1 MRTDFANLA
10 ALVICLGL
18 GMVFAL
24 GVLPPEP
31 LSPALISNEEA
42 GTTEARWTTDAR
54 GVAVPIG
61 VYRRIVSLNPVADH
75 ILLQLVEPERLV
87 GITAHTGQDHPE
99 AWRFGSRPQLGTS
112 RDIEQVLNL
121 RPDLVIASQFS
132 PEAYMARL
140 REAGV
145 AVFDLGDT
153 RDAGTTAENIEAL
166 GSLLAR
172 EAQAARLLEAYRR
185 ELDALSRA
193 AAMGTPASGIYLT
206 YVGGIW
212 FGGTRGSSYGDLLR
226 LAGIEDLAAAGG
238 YRDWPQ
244 FSREQILTLAPPL
257 VVTRPGGRDA
267 LCGDA
272 VLSQIPACSVEGR
285 VVEMSAG
292 YDSDPGLGLVQA
304 AAELQALLQDAA
316 VASNRSPAP

>member
-1 MRTDFANLA
+1 MRADFANLA

-18 GMVFAL
+18 GMVFAV
-24 GVLPPEP
+24 GILPAEP
-31 LSPALISNEEA
+31 LSPVLIANEEA

-61 VYRRIVSLNPVADH
+61 AYRRIVSLNPVADH

-99 AWRFGSRPQLGTS
+99 AWRFGSRPQVGTS

-121 RPDLVIASQFS
+121 RPDLVISSQFS

-153 RDAGTTAENIEAL
+153 RDAGTTAENIETL

-172 EAQAARLLEAYRR
+172 EAQATRLLEAYRR

-193 AAMGTPASGIYLT
+193 AAMRAPASGIYLT

-212 FGGTRGSSYGDLLR
+212 FGGTRGSSYGSGPR
-226 LAGIEDLAAAGG
+226 FGPGRRRAAGPLARCG
-238 YRDWPQ
+238 GCLEQVACALRREREPGIAPLRAPRAASCAVVLCRPV
-244 FSREQILTLAPPL
+244 FSRSTAALWLPSVPSARHRSAGR
-257 VVTRPGGRDA
+257 RP
-267 LCGDA
+267 
-272 VLSQIPACSVEGR
+272 PAC
-285 VVEMSAG
+285 
-292 YDSDPGLGLVQA
+292 
-304 AAELQALLQDAA
+304 
-316 VASNRSPAP
+316 